1 MRYCRSVV
9 KGEPRNAVSLRER
22 GVEWALFRAQWTY
35 VHCTRAPVVRCTCI
49 HRSHVCKRKETLS
62 PNPTSTT
69 RLLPRAAALPWQILK
84 NRKVLK
90 FKGQFLMYPMHKDT
104 MVKIKDA
111 EKWRDMEF
119 LEAEKVA
126 DEDSSSSSAS
136 CSESS

>member
-1 MRYCRSVV
+1 MSA
-9 KGEPRNAVSLRER
+9 NER
-22 GVEWALFRAQWTY
+22 K
-35 VHCTRAPVVRCTCI
+35 
-49 HRSHVCKRKETLS
+49 RSHLTPPPQRVSSLA
-62 PNPTSTT
+62 
-69 RLLPRAAALPWQILK
+69 LHAALHWQILK

-136 CSESS
+136 GSESS

>member
-1 MRYCRSVV
+1 
-9 KGEPRNAVSLRER
+9 
-22 GVEWALFRAQWTY
+22 
-35 VHCTRAPVVRCTCI
+35 
-49 HRSHVCKRKETLS
+49 
-62 PNPTSTT
+62 
-69 RLLPRAAALPWQILK
+69 
-84 NRKVLK
+84 VLK

-136 CSESS
+136 GSESS